1 MNKTMSTKSIFTFQ
15 IIAGALLLSLL
26 VFGCSSSDNDKTPI
40 PLEGLWAITDTLTI
54 TMPEEEEPA
63 VEEPTEEDSAGGEE
77 TTEGEG
83 GTPEGAASLKNG
95 ENEQIGE
102 TEESTRD
109 LEDGT
114 FLDLKGTTYSY
125 FSRSEGVEQ
134 GLSSGSY
141 LRKGSELTFISASE
155 DTITAEILELSAAL
169 LKLKIRIGEDLQEW
183 TLARVETNTL
193 PQEDEE
199 EDTEDGKLEGLWE
212 LTETIDLELPDED
225 GDPVEESTRDLEDGT
240 FLDLKGT
247 TYSYFSRSE
256 GVEQGLSSGSY
267 LRKGSE
273 LTFISASEDTITAE
287 ILLLSATGLKLEIA
301 IGEKL
306 QEWTLERIE
315 LNNIPEE
322 EEEED
327 PEDGKSE
334 YVDYEAEFHDPEA
347 PEGSLLNPLAI
358 TEENLNQNLKGVLA
372 YSDEFSHP
380 HPRMAESYYF
390 LKTDTAAS
398 YRLTITVLEV
408 EDEIYDHELLP
419 QTFMRYVQLWVATR
433 PDSEHFK
440 ADNKHIEEGHEGEA
454 FVYEGLKTPSGFL
467 YLRLFSWQDDI
478 P

>member
-1 MNKTMSTKSIFTFQ
+1 MSTKSIFTFQ

-26 VFGCSSSDNDKTPI
+26 VFGCSSSDNEKTPI
-40 PLEGLWAITDTLTI
+40 PLEGLWELTETI
-54 TMPEEEEPA
+54 DLELPDEDGDP
-63 VEEPTEEDSAGGEE
+63 VEADSEGEG

-83 GTPEGAASLKNG
+83 GTPEGAAPLKSG
-95 ENEQIGE
+95 ENEQTGE
-102 TEESTRD
+102 TEESTRE

-114 FLDLKGTTYSY
+114 YLDLKSTTYSY

-134 GLSSGSY
+134 GLSSGTY

-169 LKLKIRIGEDLQEW
+169 LKLEIRIGEDLQEW

-199 EDTEDGKLEGLWE
+199 EDTEDGK
-212 LTETIDLELPDED
+212 
-225 GDPVEESTRDLEDGT
+225 
-240 FLDLKGT
+240 
-247 TYSYFSRSE
+247 
-256 GVEQGLSSGSY
+256 
-267 LRKGSE
+267 
-273 LTFISASEDTITAE
+273 
-287 ILLLSATGLKLEIA
+287 
-301 IGEKL
+301 
-306 QEWTLERIE
+306 
-315 LNNIPEE
+315 
-322 EEEED
+322 
-327 PEDGKSE
+327 SE

-347 PEGSLLNPLAI
+347 PEGSLLNPLGI
-358 TEENLNQNLKGVLA
+358 TEEDLNQNLEGVLA

-408 EDEIYDHELLP
+408 EAKIYDYELLP
-419 QTFMRYVQLWVATR
+419 QAFMRYVQLWVATR

-440 ADNKHIEEGHEGEA
+440 ADSRRIEEGQEGKA

-467 YLRLFSWQDDI
+467 YLRLFSLQDDI
-478 P
+478 RYQLKLEKEEAEQVETDAGEGDSGEV

>member
-1 MNKTMSTKSIFTFQ
+1 MSTKSIFTFQ

-26 VFGCSSSDNDKTPI
+26 VFGCSSSDNEKTPI

-63 VEEPTEEDSAGGEE
+63 VKEPTEEDSAEGEG

-109 LEDGT
+109 LKDGT
-114 FLDLKGTTYSY
+114 FLDLKGTTYSC

-134 GLSSGSY
+134 GLSSGTY
-141 LRKGSELTFISASE
+141 LRKGSELTFIA
-155 DTITAEILELSAAL
+155 
-169 LKLKIRIGEDLQEW
+169 
-183 TLARVETNTL
+183 
-193 PQEDEE
+193 
-199 EDTEDGKLEGLWE
+199 
-212 LTETIDLELPDED
+212 
-225 GDPVEESTRDLEDGT
+225 
-240 FLDLKGT
+240 
-247 TYSYFSRSE
+247 
-256 GVEQGLSSGSY
+256 
-267 LRKGSE
+267 
-273 LTFISASEDTITAE
+273 ASEDTITAE

-301 IGEKL
+301 LGEKL

-334 YVDYEAEFHDPEA
+334 YVDYEAEFHDTEA
-347 PEGSLLNPLAI
+347 PEGSLLNPIAI
-358 TEENLNQNLKGVLA
+358 TEENLEGVLA

-398 YRLTITVLEV
+398 YRLTITVLEAN
-408 EDEIYDHELLP
+408 YDHQLLP
-419 QTFMRYVQLWVATR
+419 QKFMRYVQLWVATR
-433 PDSEHFK
+433 PDSDHFK
-440 ADNKHIEEGHEGEA
+440 ADSTRIKEGQEGKP
-454 FVYEGLKTPSGFL
+454 FDYEGLKTPSGFL
-467 YLRLFSWQDDI
+467 YLRLFSLQDGIRYQLKLEKEEAEQVESDAGEGDSGEV
-478 P
+478 

>member
-26 VFGCSSSDNDKTPI
+26 VFGCSSSDNDKTFI
-40 PLEGLWAITDTLTI
+40 PLEGLWELTETI
-54 TMPEEEEPA
+54 DLELPDEDGDPVESDPE
-63 VEEPTEEDSAGGEE
+63 GEG

-102 TEESTRD
+102 TEESTRE

-114 FLDLKGTTYSY
+114 YLDLKGTTYSC

-169 LKLKIRIGEDLQEW
+169 LKLEIRIGEDLQEW

-199 EDTEDGKLEGLWE
+199 EDTEDGK
-212 LTETIDLELPDED
+212 
-225 GDPVEESTRDLEDGT
+225 
-240 FLDLKGT
+240 
-247 TYSYFSRSE
+247 
-256 GVEQGLSSGSY
+256 
-267 LRKGSE
+267 
-273 LTFISASEDTITAE
+273 
-287 ILLLSATGLKLEIA
+287 
-301 IGEKL
+301 
-306 QEWTLERIE
+306 
-315 LNNIPEE
+315 
-322 EEEED
+322 
-327 PEDGKSE
+327 SE
-334 YVDYEAEFHDPEA
+334 YVDYEAEVHDPEA

-358 TEENLNQNLKGVLA
+358 TEENLEGVLA

-398 YRLTITVLEV
+398 YRLTITVLEAK
-408 EDEIYDHELLP
+408 YDPKLLP
-419 QTFMRYVQLWVATR
+419 QAFMRYVQLWVATR
-433 PDSEHFK
+433 PESDYFK
-440 ADNKHIEEGHEGEA
+440 ADSRRIEEGQKNI
-454 FVYEGLKTPSGFL
+454 VYKGLKTPSGFL
-467 YLRLFSWQDDI
+467 YLRLFSWQEGIRYQLKLEKEEAEQVETDAGEGDSGEV
-478 P
+478 

>member
-1 MNKTMSTKSIFTFQ
+1 MSTKSIFTFQ
-15 IIAGALLLSLL
+15 IIAGVLLLSLL
-26 VFGCSSSDNDKTPI
+26 VFGCSGSDSDKTPI

-83 GTPEGAASLKNG
+83 GTPEGAASIKNG

-134 GLSSGSY
+134 DLSNGTY

-169 LKLKIRIGEDLQEW
+169 
-183 TLARVETNTL
+183 
-193 PQEDEE
+193 
-199 EDTEDGKLEGLWE
+199 
-212 LTETIDLELPDED
+212 
-225 GDPVEESTRDLEDGT
+225 
-240 FLDLKGT
+240 
-247 TYSYFSRSE
+247 
-256 GVEQGLSSGSY
+256 
-267 LRKGSE
+267 
-273 LTFISASEDTITAE
+273 
-287 ILLLSATGLKLEIA
+287 LKLEIA

-334 YVDYEAEFHDPEA
+334 YVDYEAEVHDPEA
-347 PEGSLLNPLAI
+347 PEGSLLNPIGI
-358 TEENLNQNLKGVLA
+358 TEEDLDQNLEGVLA

-408 EDEIYDHELLP
+408 LEVEANDYDHELPPLA
-419 QTFMRYVQLWVATR
+419 FMRYVQLWVAAR

-440 ADNKHIEEGHEGEA
+440 ADSRRIEVGQENIGIPK
-454 FVYEGLKTPSGFL
+454 FYEGLKTPSGFL
-467 YLRLFSWQDDI
+467 YLRLFSLQEGIRYQLKLEKEEAEQVETDAGEGDSGEV
-478 P
+478 

>member
-26 VFGCSSSDNDKTPI
+26 VFGCNSSDNDKTPI
-40 PLEGLWAITDTLTI
+40 P
-54 TMPEEEEPA
+54 
-63 VEEPTEEDSAGGEE
+63 
-77 TTEGEG
+77 
-83 GTPEGAASLKNG
+83 
-95 ENEQIGE
+95 
-102 TEESTRD
+102 
-109 LEDGT
+109 
-114 FLDLKGTTYSY
+114 
-125 FSRSEGVEQ
+125 
-134 GLSSGSY
+134 
-141 LRKGSELTFISASE
+141 
-155 DTITAEILELSAAL
+155 
-169 LKLKIRIGEDLQEW
+169 
-183 TLARVETNTL
+183 
-193 PQEDEE
+193 
-199 EDTEDGKLEGLWE
+199 LEGLWE

-225 GDPVEESTRDLEDGT
+225 GDPVEADPEGQGTTEGEGGTPEGAASLKNGETEESTRDLEDGT

-347 PEGSLLNPLAI
+347 PEGSLLNPIVI
-358 TEENLNQNLKGVLA
+358 TEEDLNQNLEGVLA

-398 YRLTITVLEV
+398 YRLTITVLEAN
-408 EDEIYDHELLP
+408 YDHQLLP
-419 QTFMRYVQLWVATR
+419 QKFMRYVQLWVATR
-433 PDSEHFK
+433 PDSDHFK
-440 ADNKHIEEGHEGEA
+440 ADSTRIKEGQEGKP
-454 FVYEGLKTPSGFL
+454 FDYEGLKTPSGFL
-467 YLRLFSWQDDI
+467 YLRLFSLQEGIRYQLKLEKEEAEQVETDAGEGDSGEV
-478 P
+478 

>member
-40 PLEGLWAITDTLTI
+40 PLEGLW
-54 TMPEEEEPA
+54 
-63 VEEPTEEDSAGGEE
+63 
-77 TTEGEG
+77 
-83 GTPEGAASLKNG
+83 
-95 ENEQIGE
+95 
-102 TEESTRD
+102 
-109 LEDGT
+109 
-114 FLDLKGTTYSY
+114 
-125 FSRSEGVEQ
+125 
-134 GLSSGSY
+134 
-141 LRKGSELTFISASE
+141 
-155 DTITAEILELSAAL
+155 
-169 LKLKIRIGEDLQEW
+169 
-183 TLARVETNTL
+183 
-193 PQEDEE
+193 
-199 EDTEDGKLEGLWE
+199 E

-225 GDPVEESTRDLEDGT
+225 EDPVEADPEGEGTTEGEGGTPEGAAPLKSGETEESTRDLEDGT

>member
-1 MNKTMSTKSIFTFQ
+1 MSTKSIFTFQ
-15 IIAGALLLSLL
+15 IIAGVLLLSLL
-26 VFGCSSSDNDKTPI
+26 VFGCSGSDSDKTPI

-114 FLDLKGTTYSY
+114 FLDLKGTSYSY
-125 FSRSEGVEQ
+125 F
-134 GLSSGSY
+134 
-141 LRKGSELTFISASE
+141 TM
-155 DTITAEILELSAAL
+155 
-169 LKLKIRIGEDLQEW
+169 
-183 TLARVETNTL
+183 
-193 PQEDEE
+193 
-199 EDTEDGKLEGLWE
+199 
-212 LTETIDLELPDED
+212 
-225 GDPVEESTRDLEDGT
+225 
-240 FLDLKGT
+240 
-247 TYSYFSRSE
+247 SE

-301 IGEKL
+301 LGEKL

-347 PEGSLLNPLAI
+347 PEGSLLNPLEL
-358 TEENLNQNLKGVLA
+358 TEENLNQDLKGILD
-372 YSDEFSHP
+372 YSDELSNP
-380 HPRMAESYYF
+380 PMAESYYF

-408 EDEIYDHELLP
+408 EAKIYDHELLP
-419 QTFMRYVQLWVATR
+419 QAFMRY
-433 PDSEHFK
+433 
-440 ADNKHIEEGHEGEA
+440 
-454 FVYEGLKTPSGFL
+454 
-467 YLRLFSWQDDI
+467 
-478 P
+478 

>member
-40 PLEGLWAITDTLTI
+40 PLEGLWKLTKTI
-54 TMPEEEEPA
+54 DLELPDEDGDPVEADPE
-63 VEEPTEEDSAGGEE
+63 GEG

-95 ENEQIGE
+95 E

-114 FLDLKGTTYSY
+114 YLDLKGTTYSY
-125 FSRSEGVEQ
+125 FFRSEGVEQ
-134 GLSSGSY
+134 GLSSGTY
-141 LRKGSELTFISASE
+141 LRKGSELTFIA
-155 DTITAEILELSAAL
+155 
-169 LKLKIRIGEDLQEW
+169 
-183 TLARVETNTL
+183 
-193 PQEDEE
+193 
-199 EDTEDGKLEGLWE
+199 
-212 LTETIDLELPDED
+212 
-225 GDPVEESTRDLEDGT
+225 
-240 FLDLKGT
+240 
-247 TYSYFSRSE
+247 
-256 GVEQGLSSGSY
+256 
-267 LRKGSE
+267 
-273 LTFISASEDTITAE
+273 ASEDTITAE

-334 YVDYEAEFHDPEA
+334 YVDYEAEVHDPEA

-358 TEENLNQNLKGVLA
+358 TEENLKQNLKGVLA

-380 HPRMAESYYF
+380 HPPLAENYYF

-398 YRLTITVLEV
+398 YRLTITVLEAH
-408 EDEIYDHELLP
+408 YNHELFP
-419 QTFMRYVQLWVATR
+419 QQFMRYVQLWVATR
-433 PDSEHFK
+433 PFSDHFK
-440 ADNKHIEEGHEGEA
+440 ADSRRIEEGQEGEA
-454 FVYEGLKTPSGFL
+454 FVYKGLKTPSGFL
-467 YLRLFSWQDDI
+467 YLRLFSLQEGIRYQLKLEKEEVEQVETDAGEGDSGEV
-478 P
+478 

>member
-26 VFGCSSSDNDKTPI
+26 VFGCSGSDSDKTPI

-63 VEEPTEEDSAGGEE
+63 VEESTEEDSAGGEE

-83 GTPEGAASLKNG
+83 GTPEGAAPLKS
-95 ENEQIGE
+95 GE

-114 FLDLKGTTYSY
+114 FLDLKGTSYSY
-125 FSRSEGVEQ
+125 F
-134 GLSSGSY
+134 
-141 LRKGSELTFISASE
+141 TM
-155 DTITAEILELSAAL
+155 
-169 LKLKIRIGEDLQEW
+169 
-183 TLARVETNTL
+183 
-193 PQEDEE
+193 
-199 EDTEDGKLEGLWE
+199 
-212 LTETIDLELPDED
+212 
-225 GDPVEESTRDLEDGT
+225 
-240 FLDLKGT
+240 
-247 TYSYFSRSE
+247 SE

-301 IGEKL
+301 LGEKL

-334 YVDYEAEFHDPEA
+334 YVEYEAEFHDPEA
-347 PEGSLLNPLAI
+347 PEVSLLNPPAI
-358 TEENLNQNLKGVLA
+358 TEEGPFQILLRYCKRVDQAPFRCLLLVELC
-372 YSDEFSHP
+372 FS
-380 HPRMAESYYF
+380 
-390 LKTDTAAS
+390 
-398 YRLTITVLEV
+398 
-408 EDEIYDHELLP
+408 
-419 QTFMRYVQLWVATR
+419 
-433 PDSEHFK
+433 
-440 ADNKHIEEGHEGEA
+440 
-454 FVYEGLKTPSGFL
+454 
-467 YLRLFSWQDDI
+467 
-478 P
+478 

>member
-40 PLEGLWAITDTLTI
+40 PLEGLWELTETI
-54 TMPEEEEPA
+54 DLELPDEDGDPVESDPE
-63 VEEPTEEDSAGGEE
+63 GEG

-83 GTPEGAASLKNG
+83 GTPEGAASIKNG

-125 FSRSEGVEQ
+125 FSRSEGVKQ
-134 GLSSGSY
+134 DLSSGTY

-169 LKLKIRIGEDLQEW
+169 LKLEIRIGEDLQEW

-199 EDTEDGKLEGLWE
+199 EDTEDGK
-212 LTETIDLELPDED
+212 
-225 GDPVEESTRDLEDGT
+225 
-240 FLDLKGT
+240 
-247 TYSYFSRSE
+247 
-256 GVEQGLSSGSY
+256 
-267 LRKGSE
+267 
-273 LTFISASEDTITAE
+273 
-287 ILLLSATGLKLEIA
+287 
-301 IGEKL
+301 
-306 QEWTLERIE
+306 
-315 LNNIPEE
+315 
-322 EEEED
+322 
-327 PEDGKSE
+327 SE
-334 YVDYEAEFHDPEA
+334 YVDYETEVHDPEA

-358 TEENLNQNLKGVLA
+358 TEENLEGVLA

-398 YRLTITVLEV
+398 YRLTITVLEAK
-408 EDEIYDHELLP
+408 YDPKLLP
-419 QTFMRYVQLWVATR
+419 QQFMRYVQLWVATR
-433 PDSEHFK
+433 PESDYFK
-440 ADNKHIEEGHEGEA
+440 ADSKRIEEGQVGEA
-454 FVYEGLKTPSGFL
+454 YEGLKTPSGFL
-467 YLRLFSWQDDI
+467 YLRLFSLQEGIRYQLKLEKEEAEQVETDAGEGDSGEV
-478 P
+478 

>member
-102 TEESTRD
+102 TEESSRE
-109 LEDGT
+109 LEDGIY
-114 FLDLKGTTYSY
+114 LDLKGTSYSY
-125 FSRSEGVEQ
+125 F
-134 GLSSGSY
+134 
-141 LRKGSELTFISASE
+141 TM
-155 DTITAEILELSAAL
+155 
-169 LKLKIRIGEDLQEW
+169 
-183 TLARVETNTL
+183 
-193 PQEDEE
+193 
-199 EDTEDGKLEGLWE
+199 
-212 LTETIDLELPDED
+212 
-225 GDPVEESTRDLEDGT
+225 
-240 FLDLKGT
+240 
-247 TYSYFSRSE
+247 SE

-301 IGEKL
+301 LGEKL

-334 YVDYEAEFHDPEA
+334 YVEYEAEFHDPEA
-347 PEGSLLNPLAI
+347 PEVSLLNPPAI
-358 TEENLNQNLKGVLA
+358 TEEGPFQILLRYCKRVDQAPFRCLLLVELC
-372 YSDEFSHP
+372 FS
-380 HPRMAESYYF
+380 
-390 LKTDTAAS
+390 
-398 YRLTITVLEV
+398 
-408 EDEIYDHELLP
+408 
-419 QTFMRYVQLWVATR
+419 
-433 PDSEHFK
+433 
-440 ADNKHIEEGHEGEA
+440 
-454 FVYEGLKTPSGFL
+454 
-467 YLRLFSWQDDI
+467 
-478 P
+478 

>member
-1 MNKTMSTKSIFTFQ
+1 MSTKSIFTFQ
-15 IIAGALLLSLL
+15 IIAGVLLLSLL
-26 VFGCSSSDNDKTPI
+26 VFGCSSSDSDKTPI

-63 VEEPTEEDSAGGEE
+63 VEEPTEEDSAEGEG

-114 FLDLKGTTYSY
+114 FLDLKGTTYSC
-125 FSRSEGVEQ
+125 
-134 GLSSGSY
+134 
-141 LRKGSELTFISASE
+141 
-155 DTITAEILELSAAL
+155 
-169 LKLKIRIGEDLQEW
+169 
-183 TLARVETNTL
+183 
-193 PQEDEE
+193 
-199 EDTEDGKLEGLWE
+199 
-212 LTETIDLELPDED
+212 
-225 GDPVEESTRDLEDGT
+225 
-240 FLDLKGT
+240 
-247 TYSYFSRSE
+247 FSRSE

-327 PEDGKSE
+327 PEDGKSD

-347 PEGSLLNPLAI
+347 PEGSLLNPLGI
-358 TEENLNQNLKGVLA
+358 TEEDLNQNLEATLEYPETLGNPPL
-372 YSDEFSHP
+372 
-380 HPRMAESYYF
+380 AESYYF

-408 EDEIYDHELLP
+408 EAKIYDHELLP
-419 QTFMRYVQLWVATR
+419 QAFMRYVQLWVATR

-440 ADNKHIEEGHEGEA
+440 ADSRRIEEGQEGEA

-467 YLRLFSWQDDI
+467 YLRLVSLQEGIRYQLKLEKEEVEQVETVPGEGDSGEV
-478 P
+478 